1 MPRSRDGREHTEAYY
16 QRVDEI
22 VLILFEN
29 PLWILPRR
37 CHSLSS
43 MIQKKYKLDS
53 RQASLYV
60 KDAKKLFR
68 SYMSVKDLEEKRQ
81 RAIFDREKVIRM
93 ALHQNRLQTALNAMK
108 ERDVIEG
115 LYIERHEV
123 TGRIN
128 AGLGSIPVTEKA
140 LELSQSLYREM
151 NEAVRK
157 N

>member
-1 MPRSRDGREHTEAYY
+1 
-16 QRVDEI
+16 
-22 VLILFEN
+22 
-29 PLWILPRR
+29 
-37 CHSLSS
+37 